1 MLVKITSPTK
11 PLDFS
16 VTISGSK
23 SISNRLLILNE
34 VLQLNCEFVNLS
46 DSEDTQL
53 LQAAIES
60 IRKQENVIDIHHA
73 GTDMRF
79 LTALLSTQPGTW
91 ILKGSERMK
100 ERPIGELVNA
110 LKQLGAEIEFL
121 EKENYPPLKIT
132 GLNLNGGEINI
143 NSSVSSQ
150 FVSALL
156 LISPKLKQGLTLH
169 LQGSIVS
176 EPYITMTIEL
186 LKSCGVDVK
195 RTNNTITV
203 QPKINTNEKVK
214 KYFIESDWSSAS
226 YWYSI
231 CALCKRSKIQL
242 KSYHE
247 KSLQADSVL
256 PQLFENFG
264 VYSEFQNNTLHLK
277 QVADAKQDFNFNF
290 NQCPDIAQTIACLS
304 VGLNTDVDLSGL
316 ETLRIKETDRIAA
329 LNEELKKCG
338 ADVKIKENNLIIK
351 SYPTIRAVNPIIST
365 YNDHRM
371 AMSFAPLAAIF
382 GSIYLQNPEVVVKS
396 YPSFWNDL
404 KNAGFGV
411 DLQP

>member
-60 IRKQENVIDIHHA
+60 IRKRENVIDIHHA

-100 ERPIGELVNA
+100 ERPIGELVDA
-110 LKQLGAEIEFL
+110 LKQLGADIEFL

-186 LKSCGVDVK
+186 LKSFGVEVK

-231 CALCKRSKIQL
+231 CALCKGSIIEL
-242 KSYHE
+242 SSYFE

-256 PQLFENFG
+256 PQLFESFG
-264 VYSEFQNNTLHLK
+264 VHSEFDNHTLRLKNIPGKKQNFK
-277 QVADAKQDFNFNF
+277 FNFNHY
-290 NQCPDIAQTIACLS
+290 PDVAQTIACVS
-304 VGLNTDVDLSGL
+304 VGLNTNGELTGL
-316 ETLRIKETDRIAA
+316 ETLRIKETDRISA
-329 LNEELKKCG
+329 LEIELKKCG
-338 ADVKIKENNLIIK
+338 ADVAVIENGLAIK
-351 SYPTIRAVNPIIST
+351 SYDAKPTTNPTIAT

-382 GSIYLQNPEVVVKS
+382 GSIHIQNPEVVVKS

>member
-100 ERPIGELVNA
+100 ERPIGELVDA
-110 LKQLGAEIEFL
+110 LKQLGADIEFL

-156 LISPKLKQGLTLH
+156 LISSRLKQGLTLH
-169 LQGSIVS
+169 LKGNIVS

-186 LKSCGVDVK
+186 LKSFGVEVK

-231 CALCKRSKIQL
+231 CALCKGSKIQL

-304 VGLNTDVDLSGL
+304 VGLNTNVDLSGL
-316 ETLRIKETDRIAA
+316 ETLRIKETDRIVA

-338 ADVKIKENNLIIK
+338 ADVEIKENNLIIK

-371 AMSFAPLAAIF
+371 AMSFAPLATLF